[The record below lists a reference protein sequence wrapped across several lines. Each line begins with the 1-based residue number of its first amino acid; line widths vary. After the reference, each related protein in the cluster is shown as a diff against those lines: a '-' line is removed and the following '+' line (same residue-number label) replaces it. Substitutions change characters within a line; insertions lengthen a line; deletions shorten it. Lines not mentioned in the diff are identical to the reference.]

1 MKCICYENR
10 QFNHKLSFLSPARI
24 LGPTVSPHNLTK
36 PEIMGTSKISISLIF
51 SELGKIQKDN
61 ELGKKCFPLR
71 KKSFKPIGNSAHTAE
86 FLTLRKFDL
95 LMLYPSRQL
104 AK

>member
-10 QFNHKLSFLSPARI
+10 QFNHKLCFLSRTRI
-24 LGPTVSPHNLTK
+24 LGPKVSPHNLTK
-36 PEIMGTSKISISLIF
+36 HEITGTSKTSISVIL
-51 SELGKIQKDN
+51 SELGKIQKYN

-71 KKSFKPIGNSAHTAE
+71 KKSFKPIGHSAHTTE
-86 FLTLRKFDL
+86 ILTLRKFDL
-95 LMLYPSRQL
+95 LMFYASWQL